1 MEIKKTATRS
11 GKYLLLSGMIGMS
24 AFSAYALPSVTAASD
39 ASAIVQQTAKLT
51 GVIVDA
57 KTGDPI
63 IGANVL
69 IKGTT
74 NGTITNIDGEYTLEA
89 PVGSSLLVS
98 YIGYK
103 TIELKAAAGKQT
115 IKLQE
120 DTETLDEVIVVGY
133 TTQRKESL
141 TGAMQNLKSEKLKD
155 VTSPSVENMLSG
167 KVPGVQ
173 VTPGS
178 GQPGSTGAITIRG
191 QASLSGNTKPLW
203 VIDGV
208 IVGDGAYD
216 LNPSDIENMTIL
228 KDAASTAIYGSQGA
242 NGVIVVTT
250 KNGRAEKMKLNVN
263 AKLGIST
270 LNRGNMD
277 MMNGAELY
285 DYYQSF
291 ENQEKIL
298 FERYT
303 PALRNDNFDWY
314 DLAKQT
320 GFAQDYNITL
330 QGGTEK
336 IQSFLSL
343 NLYNETGAVKGY
355 DYKRYNFRF
364 KTNYKPFNWLTIK
377 PAVSG
382 SRRDVD
388 NKQYDTTSMFQRLPW
403 DSPYDKDGNLVE
415 PHYPGWVNTIP
426 GNYLYDLEL
435 GNKSASTN
443 YEVMANLDFD
453 IKITDWLTFSSVN
466 NYRWIGYS
474 SNSYTDPRCDS
485 ASGVNGRI
493 TEYQSNTVR
502 RYTNHK
508 LLFNKMFGK
517 HSVNALLA
525 YEFNDYWLKTL
536 DVAGT
541 GFISGF
547 EVLDVTSKP
556 EKTRGGI
563 SEWAV
568 QSYFFNGNY
577 AYDSKYLA
585 QVSLRRDGASN
596 FGDNK
601 KYGNFFSISG
611 GWNINRES
619 WFKADWV
626 DNLKV
631 RIAYGS
637 VGNRP
642 SSLYPQYDLYSASS
656 KYNEA
661 SGALISQIGNKDL
674 TWEKTY
680 TFGVG
685 LDAAFFANRLRFN
698 FDWYDKRTDNI
709 LYMVPISG
717 LAGVTSIWKNVGK
730 MKNTGIEMTIGGDI
744 VRTQDWT
751 WSIEANI
758 GHNKNELTDIYKQK
772 DTNGNMVAK
781 PVIVGDNSGIAGAAS
796 RILEIGEPI
805 DTYWLKEW
813 AGVDTET
820 GAPLWYM
827 DEKDANGNVTGR
839 TTTSSYSKASYYK
852 CGTSN
857 PKFFGGFNTSLNYK
871 NFDLSAVFGYSL
883 GGHIFN
889 YNRIEYD
896 SDGAYTDRNQMKL
909 QDGWT
914 RWEKPGDVAT
924 HPKAVYGNT
933 SNSNK
938 ASSRFI
944 ESNDYL
950 KLRSLTLGYT
960 FKLPDYGIQNVRLYF
975 TGENLLTFSGY
986 SGVDPEVP
994 VTSGGQITGT
1004 STPGIYPTV
1013 RKFMFGL
1020 NLSF

>member
-1 MEIKKTATRS
+1 MKQQNFPS
-11 GKYLLLSGMIGMS
+11 GKHLLLSS
-24 AFSAYALPSVTAASD
+24 ALCMFLAANALPVNAIEADAVSV
-39 ASAIVQQTAKLT
+39 VQQTTKLK
-51 GVIVDA
+51 GVILDA
-57 KTGDPI
+57 KNGEPI

-69 IKGTT
+69 VKGTT
-74 NGTITNIDGEYTLEA
+74 NGTITNFDGEYELDA
-89 PVGSSLLVS
+89 PAGSVLVIS

-103 TIELKAAAGKQT
+103 PVEVTAIQGKQT
-115 IKLQE
+115 VKLAE
-120 DTETLDEVIVVGY
+120 DTETLDEVVVVGY

-141 TGAMQNLKSEKLKD
+141 TGAMQNIKSDKLKD

-167 KVPGVQ
+167 KIPGVQ

-178 GQPGSTGAITIRG
+178 GRPGSTGAITIRG
-191 QASLSGNTKPLW
+191 QASLNGNTKPLW

-216 LNPSDIENMTIL
+216 LNPGDIESMTVL

-250 KNGRAEKMKLNVN
+250 KNGRAEKMKISFN

-270 LNRGNMD
+270 LSRGNME

-285 DYYQSF
+285 DYFQSF

-303 PALRNDNFDWY
+303 PELRNDNFDWY
-314 DLAKQT
+314 DLAKHN
-320 GFAQDYNITL
+320 GFTQDYNVSL
-330 QGGTEK
+330 QGGTDK
-336 IQSFLSL
+336 MQSFLSL
-343 NLYNETGAVKGY
+343 NVYDETGAIRGY
-355 DYKRYNFRF
+355 DYKRYNFRL
-364 KTNYKPFNWLTIK
+364 KTNYKPYDWLTIK

-382 SRRDVD
+382 SRRDID
-388 NKQYDTTSMFQRLPW
+388 DKQYDTTSMFQRLPW
-403 DSPYDKDGNLVE
+403 DSPYDKDGNLV
-415 PHYPGWVNTIP
+415 PAHYPGWVNTVP
-426 GNYLYDLEL
+426 GNYLYDLAM
-435 GNKSASTN
+435 GNKSSSTN

-453 IKITDWLTFSSVN
+453 IRVTDWLIFSSVN
-466 NYRWIGYS
+466 NYRWVGYS
-474 SNSYTDPRCDS
+474 SSSYTDPRTES
-485 ASGVNGRI
+485 ASGVKGRI
-493 TEYQSNTVR
+493 TEYQSNMVR

-525 YEFNDYWLKTL
+525 YEFNDYWAKTL

-541 GFISGF
+541 GFIPGF
-547 EVLDVTSKP
+547 EVMDVASLP
-556 EKTRGGI
+556 EKTKGGI

-577 AYDSKYLA
+577 AYDGKYLA

-596 FGDNK
+596 FGDNQ

-611 GWNINRES
+611 GWNINREN

-626 DNLKV
+626 DNLKLRV
-631 RIAYGS
+631 SYGS

-642 SSLYPQYDLYSASS
+642 SALYPQYDLYSAST
-656 KYNEA
+656 KYNEL
-661 SGALISQIGNKDL
+661 SGALISQIGNNNL

-680 TFGVG
+680 TFGIG
-685 LDAAFFANRLRFN
+685 LDASFFQNRLRFN

-709 LYMVPISG
+709 LFEVPVTG
-717 LAGVTSIWKNVGK
+717 LIGVTSTWKNVGK
-730 MKNTGIEMTIGGDI
+730 MKNTGVELNIGGDI
-744 VRTQDWT
+744 IRTKDWL
-751 WSIEANI
+751 WSVDLNL

-772 DTNGNMVAK
+772 DANGNMVAM
-781 PVIVGDNSGIAGAAS
+781 PVKLPDNSGIAGAPD
-796 RILEIGEPI
+796 RYLEIGSPV
-805 DTYWLKEW
+805 DTYWLKDW
-813 AGVDTET
+813 AGVDPQT
-820 GAPLWYM
+820 GSPLWYM
-827 DEKDANGNVTGR
+827 DEKDAEGNVIGK
-839 TTTSSYSKASYYK
+839 TTTSSYDKATYYK

-857 PKFFGGFNTSLNYK
+857 PKLFGGFNTVLRYK
-871 NFDLSAVFGYSL
+871 DFDLSAVFGYSL

-896 SDGAYTDRNQMKL
+896 SDGAYPDRNQMKL

-914 RWEKPGDVAT
+914 RWEKPGDIAT
-924 HPKAVYGNT
+924 HPKALYNNT
-933 SNSNK
+933 SGSNK
-938 ASSRFI
+938 TSSRYI

-960 FKLPDYGIQNVRLYF
+960 FKLPNYGVESVRLYF
-975 TGENLLTFSGY
+975 TGENLFTWTDY
-986 SGVDPEVP
+986 SGVDPEIP
-994 VTSGGQITGT
+994 VTDEGKITGT
-1004 STPGIYPTV
+1004 ATPGIYPMV

>member
-1 MEIKKTATRS
+1 MKQKNFPS
-11 GKYLLLSGMIGMS
+11 GKHLLLSS
-24 AFSAYALPSVTAASD
+24 ALCMFLAANALPVNAIEADAVSV
-39 ASAIVQQTAKLT
+39 VQQTAKLK
-51 GVIVDA
+51 GVILDA
-57 KTGDPI
+57 KNGEPI

-69 IKGTT
+69 VKGTT
-74 NGTITNIDGEYTLEA
+74 NGTITNFDGEYELDA
-89 PVGSSLLVS
+89 PAGSVLVIS

-103 TIELKAAAGKQT
+103 PVEVKATQGKQT
-115 IKLQE
+115 VKLAE
-120 DTETLDEVIVVGY
+120 DTETLDEVVVVGY

-141 TGAMQNLKSEKLKD
+141 TGAMQNIKSDKLKD

-167 KVPGVQ
+167 KIPGVQ

-178 GQPGSTGAITIRG
+178 GRPGSTGAITIRG
-191 QASLSGNTKPLW
+191 QASLNGNTKPLW

-216 LNPSDIENMTIL
+216 LNPSDIESMTVL

-250 KNGRAEKMKLNVN
+250 KNGRAEKMKISFN

-270 LNRGNMD
+270 LSRGNME

-285 DYYQSF
+285 DYFQSF

-303 PALRNDNFDWY
+303 PELRNDNFDWY
-314 DLAKQT
+314 DLAKHN
-320 GFAQDYNITL
+320 GFTQDYNVSL
-330 QGGTEK
+330 QGGTDK
-336 IQSFLSL
+336 MQSFLSL
-343 NLYNETGAVKGY
+343 NVYDETGAIRGY
-355 DYKRYNFRF
+355 DYKRYNFRL
-364 KTNYKPFNWLTIK
+364 KTNYKPYDWLTIK

-382 SRRDVD
+382 SRREIDD
-388 NKQYDTTSMFQRLPW
+388 KQYDTTSMFQRLPW
-403 DSPYDKDGNLVE
+403 DSPYDKDGNLV
-415 PHYPGWVNTIP
+415 PAHYPGWVNTVP
-426 GNYLYDLEL
+426 GNYLYDLAM
-435 GNKSASTN
+435 GNKSSSTN

-453 IKITDWLTFSSVN
+453 IRITDWLIFSSVN
-466 NYRWIGYS
+466 NYRWVGYS
-474 SNSYTDPRCDS
+474 SSSYTDPRTES
-485 ASGVNGRI
+485 ASGVKGRI
-493 TEYQSNTVR
+493 SEYQSNMVR

-525 YEFNDYWLKTL
+525 YEFNDYWAKTL

-541 GFISGF
+541 GFIPGF
-547 EVLDVTSKP
+547 EVLDVASLP
-556 EKTRGGI
+556 EKTKGGI

-577 AYDSKYLA
+577 AYDGKYLA

-596 FGDNK
+596 FGDNQ

-611 GWNINRES
+611 GWNINREN

-626 DNLKV
+626 DNLKLRV
-631 RIAYGS
+631 SYGS

-642 SSLYPQYDLYSASS
+642 SALYPQYDLYSAST
-656 KYNEA
+656 KYNEL
-661 SGALISQIGNKDL
+661 SGALISQIGNRNL

-680 TFGVG
+680 TFGIG
-685 LDAAFFANRLRFN
+685 LDASLFQNRLRFN
-698 FDWYDKRTDNI
+698 VDWYDKRTDNI
-709 LYMVPISG
+709 LFQVPVTG
-717 LAGVTSIWKNVGK
+717 LIGVTSTWKNVGK
-730 MKNTGIEMTIGGDI
+730 MKNTGVELNIGGDI
-744 VRTQDWT
+744 IRTKDWL
-751 WSIEANI
+751 WSIDLNL

-772 DTNGNMVAK
+772 DANGNMVAM
-781 PVIVGDNSGIAGAAS
+781 PVKLPDNSGIAGAPD
-796 RILEIGEPI
+796 RYLEIGSPV
-805 DTYWLKEW
+805 DTYWLKDW
-813 AGVDTET
+813 AGVDPQT
-820 GAPLWYM
+820 GSPLWYM
-827 DEKDANGNVTGR
+827 DETDAEGNVIGK
-839 TTTSSYSKASYYK
+839 TTTSSYDKATYYK

-857 PKFFGGFNTSLNYK
+857 PKLFGGFNTVLRYK
-871 NFDLSAVFGYSL
+871 DFDLSAVFGYSL

-896 SDGAYTDRNQMKL
+896 SDGAYPDRNQMKL

-914 RWEKPGDVAT
+914 RWEKPGDIAT
-924 HPKAVYGNT
+924 HPKALYNNT
-933 SNSNK
+933 SGSNK
-938 ASSRFI
+938 TSSRYI

-960 FKLPDYGIQNVRLYF
+960 FKLPNYGVESVRLYF
-975 TGENLLTFSGY
+975 TGENLFTWTDY
-986 SGVDPEVP
+986 SGVDPEIP
-994 VTSGGQITGT
+994 VTDEGKITGT
-1004 STPGIYPTV
+1004 ATPGIYPMV